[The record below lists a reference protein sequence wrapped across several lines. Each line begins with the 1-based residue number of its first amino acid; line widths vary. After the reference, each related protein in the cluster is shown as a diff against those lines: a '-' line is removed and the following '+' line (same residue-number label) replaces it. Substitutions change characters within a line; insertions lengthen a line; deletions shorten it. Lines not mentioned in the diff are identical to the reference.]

1 MSGISSPYGRAS
13 TIYDQF
19 GVGQN
24 AQGNGVSLGQP
35 DANGVTLQTLT
46 SPNGGATLA
55 QKQALAKALMGG
67 AGGMN
72 PNVGAVQPLGS
83 LPPGILRG

>member
-24 AQGNGVSLGQP
+24 AGSAPALGQP
-35 DANGVTLQTLT
+35 DANGVTLQTL
-46 SPNGGATLA
+46 SAPNGGATLA
-55 QKQALAKALMGG
+55 QKQALAKALMGA
-67 AGGMN
+67 AGSQN
-72 PNVGAVQPLGS
+72 PNIGSVQPMGS

>member
-1 MSGISSPYGRAS
+1 MNGSPYSRSS

-19 GVGQN
+19 GVGQS
-24 AQGNGVSLGQP
+24 AQQPGMQALGQP

-55 QKQALAKALMGG
+55 QKQALAKALMGSVSQ
-67 AGGMN
+67 N
-72 PNVGAVQPLGS
+72 PNIGNVQPLGS
-83 LPPGILRG
+83 LPPGILQG

>member
-1 MSGISSPYGRAS
+1 MSGMSNPYGRAS

-24 AQGNGVSLGQP
+24 AQGNGVALGQP

-46 SPNGGATLA
+46 APNGGATLA
-55 QKQALAKALMGG
+55 QKQALAKALMGSVG
-67 AGGMN
+67 NMS
-72 PNVGAVQPLGS
+72 PNVGNVQPLGS
-83 LPPGILRG
+83 LPPGLLRG